1 MACLESSFPEYSILK
16 TSPLGDELDVGECGW
31 YWRIALDHR
40 AALYW
45 RARPDN
51 SLYPKEKGGGQ
62 PVLEKNSERKGN
74 TTKNCRLESAWLV
87 FSEMVRVMLCYGNS
101 YNNMEWVINK

>member
-51 SLYPKEKGGGQ
+51 SLYPKEKGGSASIREQ
-62 PVLEKNSERKGN
+62 LWKKG
-74 TTKNCRLESAWLV
+74 KHYHKLQIGISMVSV
-87 FSEMVRVMLCYGNS
+87 FRDGLCNAML
-101 YNNMEWVINK
+101 WKLL